1 MAKVSAAIV
10 DDEDEILD
18 LIDQI
23 LTEEGLETRRFNKA
37 EELLEVADKESFDII
52 ISDLM
57 LPGLTGLDLLERL
70 HDKGITTP
78 FVLITGYAS
87 LDTAIE
93 AVNRGA
99 FSYIKKPFNIEEI
112 RFVVNRLRQRQDLL
126 EEIIQLKRQVEYL
139 QSKLSKEMADEFPNT
154 ALPPVMTA
162 LQGPNDMSKAFSAI
176 EYLGRLKTDGL
187 LTEREFGE
195 YKGRILKRI
204 A

>member
-1 MAKVSAAIV
+1 MLYPILIVEDDPKIAHIVKVYLEGAGFRVIHV
-10 DDEDEILD
+10 DRGAQAL
-18 LIDQI
+18 
-23 LTEEGLETRRFNKA
+23 EEARKEKP
-37 EELLEVADKESFDII
+37 LLVVL
-52 ISDLM
+52 DLM

-70 HDKGITTP
+70 HRKGITTP

-99 FSYIKKPFNIEEI
+99 FSYIKKPFSIEEI
-112 RFVVNRLRQRQDLL
+112 RYVVNRIRQRQDLL

-139 QSKLSKEMADEFPNT
+139 QSKLSKDVPDEFPST

-176 EYLGRLKTDGL
+176 EYLGRLKTVGL
-187 LTEREFGE
+187 RTDREFGE
-195 YKGRILKRI
+195 Y
-204 A
+204 

>member
-23 LTEEGLETRRFNKA
+23 LTEEGLRTRRFHKA
-37 EELLEVADKESFDII
+37 EELLEVVGKESFDII

-70 HDKGITTP
+70 HRKGITTP

-99 FSYIKKPFNIEEI
+99 FSYIKKPFSIEEI
-112 RFVVNRLRQRQDLL
+112 RYVVNRIRQRQDLL

-139 QSKLSKEMADEFPNT
+139 QSKLSKDVPDEFPST

-176 EYLGRLKTDGL
+176 EYLGRLKTEGL

-204 A
+204 T

>member
-1 MAKVSAAIV
+1 MAKVRAAIV

-18 LIDQI
+18 LIEQI
-23 LTEEGLETRRFNKA
+23 LTEEGLRVRRFNRA
-37 EELLEVADKESFDII
+37 EELLEIAEKEPFDLI

-57 LPGLTGLDLLERL
+57 LPGLTGLDLLDRL
-70 HDKGITTP
+70 HGMGISTP

-87 LDTAIE
+87 LDTAID

-112 RFVVNRLRQRQDLL
+112 RFVVKRLRQRQDLL
-126 EEIIQLKRQVEYL
+126 EEITQLKKKVEYL
-139 QSKLSKEMADEFPNT
+139 QSQISGDSGSELPSRT
-154 ALPPVMTA
+154 LPPVMTS
-162 LQGPNDMSKAFSAI
+162 LQGPNDMSKAFAAI
-176 EYLGRLKTDGL
+176 EYLGRLKTEGL